1 MTINYAYL
9 PTRCLFFGALG
20 TKFGQFTDFGIDEIY
35 GEILPITRKSYCQN
49 KLCGVRNTSIM
60 EKYCSI
66 MCADRDAGVISE
78 QEWVEMH
85 YRYWQNSDVSHEMLG
100 V

>member
-1 MTINYAYL
+1 
-9 PTRCLFFGALG
+9 LG

-35 GEILPITRKSYCQN
+35 GEKLLITRNLYCKN

-85 YRYWQNSDVSHEMLG
+85 YRFWQNSNVSYEMLG

>member
-1 MTINYAYL
+1 
-9 PTRCLFFGALG
+9 
-20 TKFGQFTDFGIDEIY
+20 
-35 GEILPITRKSYCQN
+35 
-49 KLCGVRNTSIM
+49 
-60 EKYCSI
+60 

-85 YRYWQNSDVSHEMLG
+85 YRYWQNSNVSHEMLG

>member
-9 PTRCLFFGALG
+9 PICRFTFWALG
-20 TKFGQFTDFGIDEIY
+20 TKFGQFTDLGIDEIF
-35 GEILPITRKSYCQN
+35 GEKLPITRKSYCQN

-66 MCADRDAGVISE
+66 MCADRDAGIISE

-85 YRYWQNSDVSHEMLG
+85 YRFWQNSNIPYEILG